1 MNVIWYF
8 LGMRSAKNKDP
19 DMYLKIER
27 TEVALVQRQKQ
38 AMAAGHY
45 RKDVKFAK
53 LSLPSALLWT
63 S

>member
-45 RKDVKFAK
+45 REDKVC
-53 LSLPSALLWT
+53 
-63 S
+63 